1 MDIGYW
7 LDDLFHDSE
16 METKRDKYKAAVKA
30 VENDLDN
37 INRSYELVK
46 RSFECAIKNMKGS
59 TTDSAGKIRTDL
71 DDALKAFEERKAKI
85 YKAFDDGIDETKDAL
100 KLIRE
105 KYEYYAEQARLED
118 EEHKTRTEG

>member
-1 MDIGYW
+1 MDIRYS
-7 LDDLFHDSE
+7 LYDFFNDSE
-16 METKRDKYKAAVKA
+16 MEKKRDKYKAAVKA

-46 RSFECAIKNMKGS
+46 RSFECVIKNMKGS
-59 TTDSAGKIRTDL
+59 TTDSEGKIRKDL
-71 DDALKAFEERKAKI
+71 EEALKAFEERKAKI
-85 YKAFDDGIDETKDAL
+85 YKAFDDGIDETEDAL
-100 KLIRE
+100 KRIRA